1 MPKLAAI
8 SLTKLS
14 LKNFSKKRLL
24 QITNF
29 VIFISLF
36 AISASVISLY
46 FEKKIENLNKELS
59 NTYIDEIIFN
69 HWLSTGTKNINN
81 IDRIISSIST
91 EQNHLIYLQSLNKN
105 LISEREISHNAIKD
119 LIRMI
124 TNSQRSLNFSIND
137 AILISNSIED
147 INEIEKI
154 KEKHQNLWDR
164 YWVIHRNNKLM
175 ILNFKSLMDKQDEL
189 DLQKLFKK
197 GRLAQDDLIAILNE
211 IKILN
216 LDLNINY
223 YSEKKRQS
231 EVKVSNIKNN
241 IKIYSNNE
249 SRLIFFA
256 FLVQLII
263 FFIIQFFEFGFELIQ
278 NVKRSVKK

>member
-241 IKIYSNNE
+241 IKLYSNNE

-256 FLVQLII
+256 FLIQLII